1 MDNLVKNKTKLLA
14 LVLMAIG
21 IILLCIKGF
30 TGDYVDAAGILHE
43 YFFLIPVSFACLAAG
58 MISLVISF
66 IKQ

>member
-1 MDNLVKNKTKLLA
+1 
-14 LVLMAIG
+14 MAIG

-43 YFFLIPVSFACLAAG
+43 YFFLIPVSFAYLAAG
-58 MISLVISF
+58 VISLVISF